1 MIKKKKKMTKMRI
14 NTTNLI
20 TIYDDDIHDDN
31 LHNDDDE

>member
-14 NTTNLI
+14 DTTNLI

>member
-14 NTTNLI
+14 DTTNLI
-20 TIYDDDIHDDN
+20 TVYNDDIHDDN